1 MIHERGSFMRIAAVA
16 LLLGLSSLPALAADT
31 EGTITA
37 VDQEAMTITLE
48 DGATYK
54 LPAEIDLSAIS
65 DGMEVVIAYQ
75 VNENGERQ
83 ITDMLLPE

>member
-1 MIHERGSFMRIAAVA
+1 MRIAAVA